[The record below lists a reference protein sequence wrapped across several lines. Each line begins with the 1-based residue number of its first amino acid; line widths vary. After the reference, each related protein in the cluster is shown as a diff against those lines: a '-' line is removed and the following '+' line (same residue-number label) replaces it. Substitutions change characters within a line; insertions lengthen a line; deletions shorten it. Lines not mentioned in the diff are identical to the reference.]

1 MTIAIQENA
10 QVRLDP
16 AGWVTVSASPSWW
29 RAMAEDPEWPELAQY
44 LARHGEAS
52 RNPGLCGVMGTTT
65 RRPCRFD
72 TRAHGPCPHHCA
84 EPQEF
89 HCASPKGKG
98 AWCRRDLRQGPCAKH
113 PATYGAFE
121 RAVEET
127 RRAEEHRQAEAAAKA
142 AQAAQKRIMR
152 ATSVACG
159 YCQATPG
166 SACTSRTGAEVPHH
180 SARFALAEHT
190 RAASGTTCMRCGARP
205 GQLCKT
211 TSGKVAVDAHAARS
225 AQPVP

>member
-1 MTIAIQENA
+1 MTIAIQEKA

-29 RAMAEDPEWPELAQY
+29 RAMAEDPEWPELAEY
-44 LARHGEAS
+44 LARHGKAS
-52 RNPGLCGVMGTTT
+52 RDPHLCGVMGATT
-65 RRPCRFD
+65 R
-72 TRAHGPCPHHCA
+72 
-84 EPQEF
+84 
-89 HCASPKGKG
+89 
-98 AWCRRDLRQGPCAKH
+98 RQGPCAKH

-121 RAVEET
+121 RTVEET
-127 RRAEEHRQAEAAAKA
+127 QRAEEHRQAEAAAKA

-166 SACTSRTGAEVPHH
+166 NACTTRTGVEVPHH
-180 SARFALAEHT
+180 GTRFTLAEHT
-190 RAASGTTCMRCGARP
+190 RAASGTTCKRCGSRP

-211 TSGKVAVDAHAARS
+211 TSGKTAINAHTARS